1 MIFLTD
7 ITTSGDGIETTPVD
21 SLHSGLEVLLD
32 DTVELEGLEVS
43 RGLQDREDGLTCR
56 VVNLKVEFP
65 CSSEMASMCSHCSGV
80 QTPPGSRTRIMNE

>member
-1 MIFLTD
+1 MILLTD

-32 DTVELEGLEVS
+32 NTVELEGLIVS
-43 RGLQDREDGLTCR
+43 TQSTSRRRGLTCR

-80 QTPPGSRTRIMNE
+80 QTPPGSRTRIMKE